1 MNINLL
7 LVFVINELISG
18 FGLYELVIIDKVG
31 TLYLVKSYYYYYCFK
46 TKEMLEMSGD
56 SVVG

>member
-18 FGLYELVIIDKVG
+18 LGLYDLVIIDKVG
-31 TLYLVKSYYYYYCFK
+31 TLYLVKSYYYYYFFK